1 MNRSKERAQ
10 TFVVALNEYV
20 TWDMMISLQHAEP
33 IFLKKLFIYLA
44 SLSQL
49 TFIIINLSWKYNLL
63 IKTLIDK
70 KSKTNYNTV
79 LWDFKNHTKY

>member
-20 TWDMMISLQHAEP
+20 TWDMMILLQQAEP

-44 SLSQL
+44 VYHS
-49 TFIIINLSWKYNLL
+49 
-63 IKTLIDK
+63 
-70 KSKTNYNTV
+70 
-79 LWDFKNHTKY
+79 

>member
-1 MNRSKERAQ
+1 MRKYQHTPGPRMGCRNPQQEMLCCLAREPMNRSKERAQ

-49 TFIIINLSWKYNLL
+49 TFIIINLS
-63 IKTLIDK
+63 
-70 KSKTNYNTV
+70 
-79 LWDFKNHTKY
+79 